1 MSEENK
7 TVELNN
13 EELENELNNE
23 ELEKISGGD
32 VGDDAYCMFRWQ
44 CNGGQNCK
52 APAFR
57 GGSGSMCYYK

>member
-7 TVELNN
+7 TTELK
-13 EELENELNNE
+13 EE